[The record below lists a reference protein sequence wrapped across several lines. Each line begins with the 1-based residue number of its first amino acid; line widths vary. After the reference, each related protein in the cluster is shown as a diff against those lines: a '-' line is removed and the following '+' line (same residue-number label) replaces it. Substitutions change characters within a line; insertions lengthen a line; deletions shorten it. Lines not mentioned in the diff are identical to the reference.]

1 MRRIKIAALLSALL
15 MLMSTGLVQA
25 QNAIDTAFA
34 TSITYQ
40 NVGTAAAQVQF
51 TFYNEKGTGNSVVV
65 TRNVAANAG
74 SSLFVGGLSGNEQ
87 LPAAFRG
94 SAVLSANQPIVATLV
109 QIAQP
114 SATSPVRNRPLSNGF
129 NTASSSVL
137 LATVLKNQFR
147 TSSIFSVQN
156 AEPTSAVD
164 ITVNL
169 FDADNPANPPITLTE
184 TNIPA
189 GSAKYY
195 NLHTLPNITAASF
208 NGSATVTAVRSGTA
222 TAANIVASVMELST
236 DNVAAKAFEG
246 VTTGGTTIYMATAL
260 CDAFGDRQRTAY
272 AVQNNDTTAA
282 NVTVTYSNG
291 TVANA
296 SIDPG
301 KKRSFIA
308 CDDGSPAGFSGAAT
322 ITSNAN
328 IVVIGKAFAQPAI
341 PGFETAF
348 LGEGAGSPKLAMPY
362 VRWTADPTFASGARQ
377 RTFIAIQNVGTAAAN
392 DVAIRYLDANGNVVG
407 THTIASIAPGA
418 KANSTPPDATGDA
431 AKLLEFGTPDA
442 NPAGI
447 GFGGAVIIEAPGS
460 QLIAIARVASRV
472 PAQGGI
478 QVAEDYNAM
487 AVQ

>member
-1 MRRIKIAALLSALL
+1 MRRIKVAALLSALM
-15 MLMSTGLVQA
+15 MLVSTGLVQA

-40 NVGTAAAQVQF
+40 NVGTAQAQVQF
-51 TFYNEKGTGNSVVV
+51 TFYNEKGAGTPVVV

-74 SSLFVGGLSGNEQ
+74 SSLFVGGLSGGEQ

-156 AEPTSAVD
+156 AEPTSAID

-169 FDADNPANPPITLTE
+169 FNADNPAAPPITLQE
-184 TNIPA
+184 QNIPA

-195 NLHTLPNITAASF
+195 NLHTMTDVPSPF
-208 NGSATVTAVRSGTA
+208 NGSATVTAVRSGTS
-222 TAANIVASVMELST
+222 TPANIVGSVMELST

-272 AVQNNDTTAA
+272 AVQNNDTTNA

-291 TVANA
+291 TIANA
-296 SIDPG
+296 TIEPG

-348 LGEGAGSPKLAMPY
+348 LGEAAGSPKLALPY

-377 RTFIAIQNVGTAAAN
+377 RTFIAIQNVGTAAATN
-392 DVAIRYLDANGNVVG
+392 VAVRYLDASGNVVG
-407 THTIASIAPGA
+407 THTIDSIAPGA
-418 KANSTPPDATGDA
+418 KANSTPPNATGDT
-431 AKLLEFGTPDA
+431 AKLTEFGTPDA
-442 NPAGI
+442 NPAGV

-478 QVAEDYNAM
+478 QVAEDYNGIP
-487 AVQ
+487 VQ